1 MRTLISQIKVS
12 AALILLLTPLMSCKD
27 NKNPT
32 VSAGYNLDSTPP
44 PRFVRVNYIDAGR
57 MARISKFRSA
67 IGNDYSDGFENC
79 RSMKHFLEPR
89 NDFDWSTL
97 SLFSPVPGKVT
108 KIVQE
113 QIGSQM
119 TIQSQ
124 EYPDFEFHI
133 FHLKPLDS
141 LAIGTTLHAGQLIG
155 AHAGQ
160 HTASEIAVS
169 VNSTRGWRLISY
181 FDVITDSLFQSY
193 GECGVSTSRE
203 FIIDKAARDADPL
216 TCDGGAFT
224 TNGHLDNWTTM
235 NCHWDVDTR
244 GYPRFVDVNYI
255 EFERIYKISKFR
267 SAVGHDYSDAFE
279 DCRSMKHYF
288 WLNGD
293 SGWETARLYIP
304 VNGTVS
310 WRFEEFLGTQVWI
323 RSDDYPDF
331 QFGIFHIKLQDSTLT
346 EGQAVTAGQLLGTH
360 ISSRTY
366 SDIAV
371 SINSPGGRKLVSY
384 FYVMSDALFQRY
396 QARGLLNRNDVIIGR
411 QERDALPLTCSGETF
426 VSGTGVLEDWITLQ

>member
-1 MRTLISQIKVS
+1 MRMLISQIKIS
-12 AALILLLTPLMSCKD
+12 AALILLLTLFINCKND
-27 NKNPT
+27 KKPT
-32 VSAGYNLDSTPP
+32 APAGYDLDSMPP
-44 PRFVRVNYIDAGR
+44 PRFVRVNFIDAGR

-79 RSMKHFLEPR
+79 RSMKHYFEPR

-113 QIGSQM
+113 QIGSQIS
-119 TIQSQ
+119 IQSK

-133 FHLKPLDS
+133 FHLEPLDS
-141 LAIGTTLHAGQLIG
+141 LAIGTTLHEGQLIG
-155 AHAGQ
+155 THADRQ
-160 HTASEIAVS
+160 TASEIAVS
-169 VNSTRGWRLISY
+169 VNTTRGWRLISY

-193 GECGVSTSRE
+193 GVCGVSTSRE
-203 FIIDKAARDADPL
+203 FVIDKEARDADPL

-235 NCHWDVDTR
+235 NCHWDVDTW
-244 GYPRFVDVNYI
+244 GYPRFVGVNYI

-267 SAVGHDYSDAFE
+267 SAVGHDYSDYFE
-279 DCRSMKHYF
+279 NCRSMKHYF
-288 WLNGD
+288 WLNGE

-310 WRFEEFLGTQVWI
+310 WRFEEWLGTQVWI

-360 ISSRTY
+360 ISTRTY

-371 SINSPGGRKLVSY
+371 SINSPRGRKLVSY
-384 FYVMSDALFQRY
+384 FDVMSDALFQRY
-396 QARGLLNRNDVIIGR
+396 QARGLLSRNDVIISK
-411 QERDALPLTCSGETF
+411 QERDAWPLTCSGEAF
-426 VSGTGVLEDWITLQ
+426 VSGTGVLEDWITLK